1 MQRSKAIFSWSV
13 TGLLTLMI
21 VGAIGALTLK
31 SSPNSTIGVTQT
43 TLSSGVAGAAP
54 APAPAPAPQASSSNS
69 NARTVSASDTATT
82 TTFKASSGSLTTI
95 PAGAVIVPAPTGHES
110 GEGNEGNE
118 GNEHAVTATTT
129 VKKVTTTTV
138 KSGTTSGGH
147 EGSGERD

>member
-1 MQRSKAIFSWSV
+1 
-13 TGLLTLMI
+13 MI

-43 TLSSGVAGAAP
+43 TLSSGVAGA
-54 APAPAPAPQASSSNS
+54 APAPAPQASSSNS

-118 GNEHAVTATTT
+118 HSVTATT
-129 VKKVTTTTV
+129 VKSGTTSTV

>member
-21 VGAIGALTLK
+21 VGAIGVLTLK

-43 TLSSGVAGAAP
+43 TISSGVAGAAP
-54 APAPAPAPQASSSNS
+54 APAPQASKSNS
-69 NARTVSASDTATT
+69 NARTASASVTVTT
-82 TTFKASSGSLTTI
+82 TTVKASSGSLTTI

-110 GEGNEGNE
+110 GEGNEGSE
-118 GNEHAVTATTT
+118 GSEGSEHAVTATP
-129 VKKVTTTTV
+129 TV
-138 KSGTTSGGH
+138 KSGTTSDGH

>member
-31 SSPNSTIGVTQT
+31 SAPNSTIGVTQT
-43 TLSSGVAGAAP
+43 TISSGVAGA

-82 TTFKASSGSLTTI
+82 TTVKASSGSLTTI

-118 GNEHAVTATTT
+118 GDQ
-129 VKKVTTTTV
+129 VKKYYCLT
-138 KSGTTSGGH
+138 
-147 EGSGERD
+147 

>member
-31 SSPNSTIGVTQT
+31 SAPNSTIGVTQT
-43 TLSSGVAGAAP
+43 TISSGVAGA
-54 APAPAPAPQASSSNS
+54 APAPAPQASSSNS
-69 NARTVSASDTATT
+69 NARTVSANGSATT
-82 TTFKASSGSLTTI
+82 TTVKGSSGSLTTI

>member
-31 SSPNSTIGVTQT
+31 SAPNSTIGVTQT
-43 TLSSGVAGAAP
+43 TISSGVAGA
-54 APAPAPAPQASSSNS
+54 APAPAPQASSSNS

-82 TTFKASSGSLTTI
+82 TTVKASSGSLTTI

-110 GEGNEGNE
+110 GEGNE

>member
-43 TLSSGVAGAAP
+43 TLSSGVAGA
-54 APAPAPAPQASSSNS
+54 APAPAPQASSSNS

-118 GNEHAVTATTT
+118 HSVTATT
-129 VKKVTTTTV
+129 VKSGTTSTV

>member
-43 TLSSGVAGAAP
+43 TLSSGVAGA
-54 APAPAPAPQASSSNS
+54 APAPAPQASSSNS

-118 GNEHAVTATTT
+118 HSVTATT
-129 VKKVTTTTV
+129 VKKVTTSTV

>member
-1 MQRSKAIFSWSV
+1 
-13 TGLLTLMI
+13 MI

-43 TLSSGVAGAAP
+43 TISSGVAGAAP
-54 APAPAPAPQASSSNS
+54 APQTSSGNS

-82 TTFKASSGSLTTI
+82 TTVKASSGSLTTI

-118 GNEHAVTATTT
+118 HAVTATTT
-129 VKKVTTTTV
+129 VKKVTTSTV

>member
-43 TLSSGVAGAAP
+43 TLSSGVAGA

-118 GNEHAVTATTT
+118 HSVTATT
-129 VKKVTTTTV
+129 VKSGTTSTV

>member
-31 SSPNSTIGVTQT
+31 SAPNSTIGVTQT
-43 TLSSGVAGAAP
+43 TISSGVAGA
-54 APAPAPAPQASSSNS
+54 APAPAPQASSSNS

-82 TTFKASSGSLTTI
+82 TTVKASSGSLTTI
-95 PAGAVIVPAPTGHES
+95 PAGAVIVPAPTGHEAS
-110 GEGNEGNE
+110 EGREGNE
-118 GNEHAVTATTT
+118 GNEHAVTVTTT
-129 VKKVTTTTV
+129 VKKVTTSTV

>member
-1 MQRSKAIFSWSV
+1 
-13 TGLLTLMI
+13 MI

-31 SSPNSTIGVTQT
+31 SAPNSTIGVTQT
-43 TLSSGVAGAAP
+43 TISSGVAGA
-54 APAPAPAPQASSSNS
+54 APAPAPQASSSNS

-82 TTFKASSGSLTTI
+82 TTFKAYSGSLTTI

-118 GNEHAVTATTT
+118 GNEHAVTVTTT

>member
-31 SSPNSTIGVTQT
+31 SAPNSTIGVTQT
-43 TLSSGVAGAAP
+43 TISSGVAGA
-54 APAPAPAPQASSSNS
+54 APAPAPQASSSNS

-82 TTFKASSGSLTTI
+82 TTVKASSGSLTTI

>member
-21 VGAIGALTLK
+21 VGAIAALTLK
-31 SSPNSTIGVTQT
+31 SAPNSTIGVTQT
-43 TLSSGVAGAAP
+43 TISSGVAGA
-54 APAPAPAPQASSSNS
+54 APAPAPQASSSNS

-82 TTFKASSGSLTTI
+82 TTVKASSGSLTTI

-118 GNEHAVTATTT
+118 HPVTATT
-129 VKKVTTTTV
+129 VKSGTTSTV

>member
-31 SSPNSTIGVTQT
+31 SAPNSTIGVTQT
-43 TLSSGVAGAAP
+43 TISSGVAGAAP
-54 APAPAPAPQASSSNS
+54 APQTSSGNS
-69 NARTVSASDTATT
+69 NARATSASDTATT
-82 TTFKASSGSLTTI
+82 TTVKASSGSLSTI
-95 PAGAVIVPAPTGHES
+95 PAGAVIVPAPTGHEAS
-110 GEGNEGNE
+110 EGREGNE
-118 GNEHAVTATTT
+118 GNEHAVTVTTT
-129 VKKVTTTTV
+129 VKKVTTSTV

>member
-1 MQRSKAIFSWSV
+1 MPRSKAFFSWSV

-31 SSPNSTIGVTQT
+31 SAPNSTIGVTQT
-43 TLSSGVAGAAP
+43 TISSGVAGA
-54 APAPAPAPQASSSNS
+54 APAPAPQASSSNS

-82 TTFKASSGSLTTI
+82 TTVKASSGSLTTI

>member
-1 MQRSKAIFSWSV
+1 
-13 TGLLTLMI
+13 MI
-21 VGAIGALTLK
+21 VGAIAALTLK
-31 SSPNSTIGVTQT
+31 SAPNSTIGVTQT
-43 TLSSGVAGAAP
+43 TISSGVAGA
-54 APAPAPAPQASSSNS
+54 APAPAPQASSSNS

-82 TTFKASSGSLTTI
+82 TTVKASSGSLTTI

-118 GNEHAVTATTT
+118 GNEHPVTATT
-129 VKKVTTTTV
+129 VKSGTTSTV

>member
-31 SSPNSTIGVTQT
+31 SAPNSTIGVTQT
-43 TLSSGVAGAAP
+43 TSSSGVAGAAP
-54 APAPAPAPQASSSNS
+54 APAPQTSSSNS
-69 NARTVSASDTATT
+69 NARIVSASDTATT
-82 TTFKASSGSLTTI
+82 TTVKASSGSLTTI

-118 GNEHAVTATTT
+118 GNEHAVTVTTT
-129 VKKVTTTTV
+129 VKKVTTSTV

>member
-1 MQRSKAIFSWSV
+1 MQRSKAFFSWSV

-31 SSPNSTIGVTQT
+31 SAPNSTIGVTQT
-43 TLSSGVAGAAP
+43 TISSGVAGA
-54 APAPAPAPQASSSNS
+54 APAPAPQASSSNS

-82 TTFKASSGSLTTI
+82 TTVKASSGSLTTI

>member
-31 SSPNSTIGVTQT
+31 SAPNSTIGVTQT
-43 TLSSGVAGAAP
+43 TISSGVAGA
-54 APAPAPAPQASSSNS
+54 APAPAPQASSSNS

-82 TTFKASSGSLTTI
+82 TTVKASSGSLTTI

-129 VKKVTTTTV
+129 VKKVTTSTV
-138 KSGTTSGGH
+138 KPGTTSGGH

>member
-31 SSPNSTIGVTQT
+31 SAPNSTIGVTQT
-43 TLSSGVAGAAP
+43 TISSGVAGA
-54 APAPAPAPQASSSNS
+54 APAPAPQASSSNS

-82 TTFKASSGSLTTI
+82 TTVKASSGSLTTI
-95 PAGAVIVPAPTGHES
+95 PAGTVIVPAPTGHES